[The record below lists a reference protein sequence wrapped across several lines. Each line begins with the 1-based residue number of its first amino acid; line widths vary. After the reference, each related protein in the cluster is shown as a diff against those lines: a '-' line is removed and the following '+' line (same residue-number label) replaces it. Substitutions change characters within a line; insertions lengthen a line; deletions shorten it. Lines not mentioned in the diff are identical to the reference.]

1 MATTLQSINDDEEYN
16 SASDD
21 DFAPDAV
28 APDAND
34 SSTSSDDDDDDN
46 AAASVKKSRHSAKK
60 RANGDEALDF
70 ANSGDEATISKARKK
85 RKKVDD
91 DDDEGGEGGLIKTR
105 AQRRAEL
112 QEKKPLASID
122 NTSVDVDAL
131 WAQMASGA
139 TSAASTI
146 PPASNNAIASSVTHP
161 TATGQPS
168 ALLKPAL
175 EAEKTITIKRTYEF
189 AGEIMTEEK
198 TVPASSE
205 EARVYLVNQ
214 NTSKHQSASTSSSA
228 KPALRRPIKRKSMFA
243 STGPA
248 DVAKG
253 PKLNTLE
260 KSKLDW
266 AAHVDQEGMAEE
278 LSEARR
284 AKDGYLGRQDFLGRM
299 DARRDDELKNLKQK

>member
-1 MATTLQSINDDEEYN
+1 MATTLHPVDDDEYN

-28 APDAND
+28 APDDND
-34 SSTSSDDDDDDN
+34 SSASSDGDDDVDP
-46 AAASVKKSRHSAKK
+46 ASAKKSRRSAKK

-85 RKKVDD
+85 RKKAD
-91 DDDEGGEGGLIKTR
+91 DDDEGGEGGLVKTR

-112 QEKKPLASID
+112 QEKRPLASID

-139 TSAASTI
+139 TPAASTT
-146 PPASNNAIASSVTHP
+146 PPASNNATAPSATHP
-161 TATGQPS
+161 SATGRPS
-168 ALLKPAL
+168 ALLQPAP
-175 EAEKTITIKRTYEF
+175 EAEETITIKRTYEF

-198 TVPASSE
+198 IVPASSE
-205 EARVYLVNQ
+205 EARVYLANQ
-214 NTSKHQSASTSSSA
+214 NTPKPQSASTSTLA
-228 KPALRRPIKRKSMFA
+228 KPALRRPTKRKSMFA
-243 STGPA
+243 STGSA